1 MLNSDFFDYEK
12 NLSNM
17 INKNKIEIYKSPNR
31 RDVVSRKKSED
42 KLYHYDLEKGKLV
55 FHTKDK
61 IYDIK
66 KADSLSLLE
75 GRRRGYS
82 QRLKRNNNE
91 IDFIISDI
99 DPKDEASD
107 SRTLYNGKPKERGH
121 SFKRGN
127 SLIRLNSLKRNI
139 NRFKKKKV
147 TFKNK
152 LVNVVEVE
160 SYKKYNL
167 NDALYD
173 RADAKCTC
181 FIY

>member
-1 MLNSDFFDYEK
+1 MKLDSDFFDYEK

-31 RDVVSRKKSED
+31 GSVLRKKSEE
-42 KLYHYDLEKGKLV
+42 KLYHYDLENEQLV
-55 FHTKDK
+55 FQTKNK

-66 KADSLSLLE
+66 KADSLSVLE

-82 QRLKRNNNE
+82 QRVKRNNE
-91 IDFIISDI
+91 TDFIISDI

-107 SRTLYNGKPKERGH
+107 SRTLYNGKPKQKGY

-127 SLIRLNSLKRNI
+127 SLIRLNSLKRNT

-147 TFKNK
+147 TFKNRF
-152 LVNVVEVE
+152 VNVIEVE

-167 NDALYD
+167 NEELYD

>member
-31 RDVVSRKKSED
+31 DTSRKKNED
-42 KLYHYDLEKGKLV
+42 KLLHYDSEKGKLV
-55 FHTKDK
+55 FQNKNK

-66 KADSLSLLE
+66 KAESLTSLE

-82 QRLKRNNNE
+82 QRVKRNNE
-91 IDFIISDI
+91 TDFIISDI

-107 SRTLYNGKPKERGH
+107 SRTLYNGKPKERGN

-127 SLIRLNSLKRNI
+127 SLIRLNSLKKNI

-147 TFKNK
+147 SFKNK
-152 LVNVVEVE
+152 FVNVVEVE

-167 NDALYD
+167 NDELYD